1 MQPPL
6 GRDLGIGP
14 FSPVSVPSPA
24 MVAWAAGYV
33 LVTLAVALRSFQ
45 SRDL

>member
-6 GRDLGIGP
+6 GRDLNLTP

-24 MVAWAAGYV
+24 MVAWAFAYV
-33 LVTLAVALRSFQ
+33 GITLLVALRLFAK
-45 SRDL
+45 RDL